1 MSKKCIRLFILA
13 IIVIGLLSIAN
24 ISMAVEVTET
34 EKSDII
40 KFLEDNGVLSYYNY
54 NKVEDICIT
63 PELLQK
69 VKKERITEAQLK
81 DTEIYEMVEDY
92 EEARMIT
99 KENLNSY
106 LYSTIGISMDKL
118 RNYEEFIKQTTT
130 TNNKDQF
137 FYLVITGPITYN
149 DYEITKIEQTSDET
163 IKVTI
168 TAKAAE
174 ESFSNVIELAK
185 KDNSYNFVSSTS
197 ADGKNRAFYV
207 SDKNEFNN
215 KNEEI
220 KQPVEEVK
228 QPVKETVKE
237 EEPKQDNTVATKE
250 LAKAGDNANIAV
262 ISVITMI
269 IIVAIIMFVA
279 IIFIVNY
286 KK

>member
-237 EEPKQDNTVATKE
+237 EEPKQDDTVATKE

>member
-81 DTEIYEMVEDY
+81 DTEIYEMVKDY

-118 RNYEEFIKQTTT
+118 KNYEEFIKQTTT

>member
-262 ISVITMI
+262 ISAITMI

>member
-197 ADGKNRAFYV
+197 ADGKDRAFYV

>member
-34 EKSDII
+34 EKSNII

-137 FYLVITGPITYN
+137 FYLVVTGPITYN

>member
-215 KNEEI
+215 KNEETSRRG
-220 KQPVEEVK
+220 
-228 QPVKETVKE
+228 ETTSK
-237 EEPKQDNTVATKE
+237 
-250 LAKAGDNANIAV
+250 GD
-262 ISVITMI
+262 S
-269 IIVAIIMFVA
+269 
-279 IIFIVNY
+279 
-286 KK
+286 

>member
-118 RNYEEFIKQTTT
+118 RNYEDFIKQTTT

>member
-34 EKSDII
+34 EKSNII

-197 ADGKNRAFYV
+197 VDGKNRAFYV